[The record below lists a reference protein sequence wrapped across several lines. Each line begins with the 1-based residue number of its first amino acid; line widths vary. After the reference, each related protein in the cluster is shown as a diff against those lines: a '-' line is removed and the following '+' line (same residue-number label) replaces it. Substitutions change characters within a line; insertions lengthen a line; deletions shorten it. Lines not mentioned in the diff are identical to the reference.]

1 MLPVSIE
8 ATGKGRSG
16 KLVTRN
22 ALKLHSFM
30 ELLVLIAFYRANP
43 AVSIT
48 PATAAGVGEG
58 AGVGVGE
65 GVGEGEEA
73 LEAPLQ
79 QVEAPLPGCLQMM
92 LAKHVLKAA
101 KRNEL
106 RRTRRLMESDDPA
119 CAALAKAR
127 PELQKVFDALP

>member
-1 MLPVSIE
+1 MHQSKLRKMARQHNMVIVSPILE
-8 ATGKGRSG
+8 RDDAHGSGDVEHRVAVPAGWNCFAYVRRGR
-16 KLVTRN
+16 VR
-22 ALKLHSFM
+22 
-30 ELLVLIAFYRANP
+30 
-43 AVSIT
+43 
-48 PATAAGVGEG
+48 
-58 AGVGVGE
+58 
-65 GVGEGEEA
+65 VGEGEEA
-73 LEAPLQ
+73 QEAPLQ